1 MICPECKA
9 EYRDGFTRCTDCD
22 VKLEI
27 PTAHKSDVDEM
38 SVTKIQP
45 EASAVLWRGQD
56 PVAFSVVLS
65 ALDEQGIFYKE
76 FQRRDYAA
84 ALSQPVALGFYGLP
98 HWEVRVCATDL
109 SAARSIAE
117 EALRPVSALAVEA
130 NWASEGIHSDQLT
143 TESPE
148 SEKRSLTPLK
158 IWTGD
163 VPSLAADLRDVLVN
177 AGIRCWKLSSTSA
190 GETLLVCVE
199 DEDRARAILREALD
213 RMAAA

>member
-1 MICPECKA
+1 M
-9 EYRDGFTRCTDCD
+9 
-22 VKLEI
+22 KLEVAA
-27 PTAHKSDVDEM
+27 AHLYVHEAAVAKV
-38 SVTKIQP
+38 QP

-65 ALDEQGIFYKE
+65 ALDERGMFYKE

-109 SAARSIAE
+109 NAARTIAE

-130 NWASEGIHSDQLT
+130 NWGSEAIDSDPVK
-143 TESPE
+143 TESAE
-148 SEKRSLTPLK
+148 VDRQSLAPVI

-163 VPSLAADLRDVLVN
+163 VPSLADDLRGALVN
-177 AGIRCWKLSSTSA
+177 AGIRCWKLSSSPS
-190 GETLLVCVE
+190 GETLLVCLQ
-199 DEDRARAILREALD
+199 DEERALGILRGVLE
-213 RMAAA
+213 RTSAA

>member
-1 MICPECKA
+1 MICPQCKA
-9 EYRDGFTRCTDCD
+9 QYREGFTRCTDCG
-22 VKLEI
+22 VQLEI
-27 PTAHKSDVDEM
+27 PTSLMDEM
-38 SVTKIQP
+38 SVTKSQP

-109 SAARSIAE
+109 STARTIAE

-130 NWASEGIHSDQLT
+130 NWENEVIHSDQLT

-148 SEKRSLTPLK
+148 GEKRSLAPVK

-163 VPSLAADLRDVLVN
+163 APSLANDLRDVLVD

-199 DEDRARAILREALD
+199 DEDRARVILREALE
-213 RMAAA
+213 RIAAA

>member
-9 EYRDGFTRCTDCD
+9 EYREGFTRCTDCD

-27 PTAHKSDVDEM
+27 PIVRINDDKMPTTKS
-38 SVTKIQP
+38 QP

-109 SAARSIAE
+109 TAARTIAQ

-130 NWASEGIHSDQLT
+130 NWENEVIHSDRLT
-143 TESPE
+143 TESAE
-148 SEKRSLTPLK
+148 IEKRSLAPVK

-163 VPSLAADLRDVLVN
+163 VPSLADVLRDVLVS
-177 AGIRCWKLSSTSA
+177 AGIRCWKLSSSSA
-190 GETLLVCVE
+190 GEILLVCVE
-199 DEDRARAILREALD
+199 EGDSARAILREALE
-213 RMAAA
+213 